1 MLFVFFFL
9 GIGLL
14 WALPPFSILTTFL
27 LEEEGSGWSTTR
39 DLILGNIQQQ
49 VIRNLKLRKMNA
61 FLVQYSNK
69 VKVPAL
75 TNYKCLLTS
84 PSPFQPIQYNAHQ
97 LIQCLTVF

>member
-75 TNYKCLLTS
+75 TN
-84 PSPFQPIQYNAHQ
+84 
-97 LIQCLTVF
+97 